1 VFVIDVEAA
10 RAGQSLQSW
19 GMMSVYWNG
28 HETDTNEENL
38 VLAFVLP
45 VNAQKQLLLLRKEVA
60 AV

>member
-1 VFVIDVEAA
+1 
-10 RAGQSLQSW
+10 
-19 GMMSVYWNG
+19 MMSVYWNG
-28 HETDTNEENL
+28 HEADTNDENL